1 MALIEGPPPYPRHD
15 GWEETAKWHS
25 KNEDFYRNIVHEIG
39 ELLGPEVYVADDG
52 SVMEDVLAL
61 KVPEVLRKRLRRVRE
76 VHEEFK
82 QTEPMHSHM
91 RCVCNGMEATRA
103 IMEGRSMDYDQRP
116 A

>member
-61 KVPEVLRKRLRRVRE
+61 KVPEVLRERLYHLRNCRDISGTEGTWNHDEYMRGMFNGLELAVSCMENREPQFKRL
-76 VHEEFK
+76 
-82 QTEPMHSHM
+82 
-91 RCVCNGMEATRA
+91 
-103 IMEGRSMDYDQRP
+103 
-116 A
+116 